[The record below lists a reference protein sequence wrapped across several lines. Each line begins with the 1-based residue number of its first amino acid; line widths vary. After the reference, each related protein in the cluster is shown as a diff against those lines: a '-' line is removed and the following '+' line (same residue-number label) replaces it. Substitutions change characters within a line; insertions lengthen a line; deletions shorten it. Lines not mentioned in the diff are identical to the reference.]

1 MATKAK
7 TAKKTTLSEKLE
19 YLQRERDQI
28 NKERIQLVADN
39 DALKRQLENQR
50 ATVIALQREVNAL
63 EERLLVA
70 ERNNSP
76 SRHWVLRKLGL

>member
-7 TAKKTTLSEKLE
+7 TVKRTTLKDRME

-28 NKERIQLVADN
+28 NKERISLIAEN
-39 DALKRQLENQR
+39 DALKRGVENLR
-50 ATVIALQREVNAL
+50 STV
-63 EERLLVA
+63 RLLQD
-70 ERNNSP
+70 ELDKRTNT